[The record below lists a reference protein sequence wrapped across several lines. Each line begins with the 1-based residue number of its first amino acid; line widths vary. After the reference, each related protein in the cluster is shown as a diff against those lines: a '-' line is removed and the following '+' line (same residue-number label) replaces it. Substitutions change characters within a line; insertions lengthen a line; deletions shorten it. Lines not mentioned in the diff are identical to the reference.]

1 MISVLINKEKFNIPT
16 SWSDVMYSQ
25 WTKIQNET
33 DEIKILSIISTIPVE
48 LLENFNQKQLDKI
61 GIVLNF
67 LQTPID
73 FKEIGKPITPIDIK
87 RQSWGKRIEA
97 EQLLRNKADDINGI
111 VKCYELD
118 INYPII
124 EVFEMVLDIIEQ
136 LKLII
141 ETEAKELSV
150 EPTREQK
157 LAGVSMYDEFGVMNT
172 IRAVAQGNILNFD
185 KVLEIEYNV
194 VFMYL
199 KMAKTDSIFQTN
211 YQKVLNKK

>member
-25 WTKIQNET
+25 WTKIQNEK

-48 LLENFNQKQLDKI
+48 LLENFNQKQLEKI
-61 GIVLNF
+61 EALLIF
-67 LQTPID
+67 LQTPFD
-73 FKEIGKPITPIDIK
+73 FDNIGKPVNPIDIK

-111 VKCYELD
+111 VKCYD
-118 INYPII
+118 VDMNCPII
-124 EVFEMVLDIIEQ
+124 EVFKMALDIIEQ
-136 LKLII
+136 LKEII

-157 LAGVSMYDEFGVMNT
+157 LAGVSMYDEFGIMNT

-185 KVLEIEYNV
+185 RVLEIEYNV
-194 VFMYL
+194 VFIYL

>member
-1 MISVLINKEKFNIPT
+1 MISILINKEKFNIPT
-16 SWSDVMYSQ
+16 SWADVMYKQ
-25 WTKIQNET
+25 WQQIQNET
-33 DEIKILSIISTIPVE
+33 DEIKILSIITNIPTD
-48 LLENFNQKQLDKI
+48 LLINFNKGQLEKI
-61 GIVLNF
+61 EALLIF
-67 LQTPID
+67 LQTPFD
-73 FKEIGKPITPIDIK
+73 FDNIGKPVKPIDIK

-97 EQLLRNKADDINGI
+97 EQILRNKSDDIDGI
-111 VKCYELD
+111 VKCYKLQD
-118 INYPII
+118 MPII
-124 EVFEMVLDIIEQ
+124 EMFEMVLDIIEQ

-157 LAGVSMYDEFGVMNT
+157 LAGSSMYEEFGVMNT

>member
-16 SWSDVMYSQ
+16 SWYDVTYKQ
-25 WTKIQNET
+25 WNEIQSET
-33 DEIKILSIISTIPVE
+33 DEIKILSIISNIPIE
-48 LLENFNQKQLDKI
+48 LLENFNKNQLEKI

-67 LQTPID
+67 LQNEID
-73 FKEIGKPITPIDIK
+73 FKEIGKPLNPIDIS

-97 EQLLRNKADDINGI
+97 EQILRNKSDDINGI
-111 VKCYELD
+111 VKCYEVD
-118 INYPII
+118 TNKPII

-136 LKLII
+136 LKIII

-157 LAGVSMYDEFGVMNT
+157 LAGVSMYDEFGIMNT